1 MQVCLLNQI
10 IHCSLAAHCWWF
22 EIRQDRKTTVVVQS
36 TGFVD
41 VHGGAELQSIRSVC
55 DELAYTG
62 QQYSE

>member
-1 MQVCLLNQI
+1 
-10 IHCSLAAHCWWF
+10 
-22 EIRQDRKTTVVVQS
+22 VVQS